1 MKEGG
6 AAEHGGLALE
16 GVAAGSKGVFERG
29 ERGEMLV
36 DQGIVG
42 ELPEVFGGL
51 ELRGIRRQVD
61 QMNPLRDLHQR
72 TDVIPR
78 LIEHEDD
85 APGRT
90 RAHGTGKRRERHAHD
105 GGVEGRGELPLAAPR
120 GRMHKG
126 EQIEPLE
133 AVLHPGE
140 GPLSATRPDWAQE
153 RLEPESMLV
162 AGPDLKVSGWIGC
175 LYLRYLLAESVCTK
189 AA

>member
-6 AAEHGGLALE
+6 ATDPGVLPLQ
-16 GVAAGSKGVFERG
+16 GVAAGSKGVFEG
-29 ERGEMLV
+29 SERGKV
-36 DQGIVG
+36 RIDQRIIG
-42 ELPEVFGGL
+42 ELPEVFSGL
-51 ELRGIRRQVD
+51 ELGGVGRQED
-61 QMNPLRDLHQR
+61 EMEALRDLEQR
-72 TDVIPR
+72 TDVIPG
-78 LIEHEDD
+78 LVEHEHDTL
-85 APGRT
+85 GRT
-90 RAHGTGKRRERHAHD
+90 RAHGTGKRLQRHAHD
-105 GGVEGRGELPLAAPR
+105 RGVDGRGELPLAAPR